1 MWQRCAPDR
10 RDRRQRSRHGTRH
23 DLVEAVAGSGDDN
36 VLRLVQKSNSLADFL
51 STEDGGNLLSAY
63 KRACNIVQIE
73 EKRDDKKYGL
83 RPVDEKKFKQKEE
96 TQLWE
101 ALVQL
106 KESNPGTSDMS
117 RFDEML
123 GDLANLRAPV
133 DYFFE
138 RVTVNTDENDIREN
152 RLRLLSE
159 IETCLNRVANFSCID
174 G

>member
-1 MWQRCAPDR
+1 M
-10 RDRRQRSRHGTRH
+10 
-23 DLVEAVAGSGDDN
+23 
-36 VLRLVQKSNSLADFL
+36 
-51 STEDGGNLLSAY
+51 
-63 KRACNIVQIE
+63 
-73 EKRDDKKYGL
+73 
-83 RPVDEKKFKQKEE
+83 
-96 TQLWE
+96 
-101 ALVQL
+101 QL

-138 RVTVNTDENDIREN
+138 RVTVNTDEADIREN

-159 IETCLNRVANFSCID
+159 IETCLNKVANFSCID